1 MERPAKRKR
10 NQECSENIIRVHR
23 TTVFILSESKR
34 TYWTERFVDSSRY
47 FFDFSEQLKT
57 SDIIASD
64 VDMIFQKFNNVP
76 GIYGPKSS

>member
-10 NQECSENIIRVHR
+10 NQECSKNIIRAQW
-23 TTVFILSESKR
+23 TLVFILSESKR
-34 TYWTERFVDSSRY
+34 TNGL
-47 FFDFSEQLKT
+47 SEQLKT

-76 GIYGPKSS
+76 GIYGPESS